1 MLKFLWCLF
10 FVISFN
16 NSYAQ
21 KIEYVNFNLYTD
33 SLKKG
38 LHNYINVD
46 GYIGN
51 GKFIPLDT
59 NYIVFSSNTGRWIGN
74 NLIIDSSYL
83 QDSVVIHITLKQ
95 NTAIKKTT
103 TVYIKK
109 LKDPELLKTEE
120 EILQGVIPKK
130 KSTKKLR

>member
-51 GKFIPLDT
+51 G
-59 NYIVFSSNTGRWIGN
+59 
-74 NLIIDSSYL
+74 
-83 QDSVVIHITLKQ
+83 
-95 NTAIKKTT
+95 
-103 TVYIKK
+103 
-109 LKDPELLKTEE
+109 
-120 EILQGVIPKK
+120 
-130 KSTKKLR
+130 